1 MEIKQSTDQP
11 FDEFLLTPR
20 GDKLIRINISRNTLI
35 AFLVSVLL
43 HAIVLLLVLPQIKMD
58 NSASSPPPIE
68 VSLAPPK
75 QPEVVVEE
83 VLPEPPIPQEVVK
96 PIDKPKPKT
105 KVITQKPR
113 PDAKPPAFKVPEVL
127 ATNKPTPETVP
138 PKETVSKDAPTDMM
152 AYVNQQRAK
161 RQATEAD
168 AAKQNA
174 NAVAS
179 EIGLTEEQKRDE
191 RIKNNFQNGTNGIFE
206 ITSLSGRSATF
217 SFLGWT
223 TSLSNARRQF
233 FEVEAKAGQD
243 VRLIMVKRMISLI
256 REHYQGDF
264 DWDSHRIGR
273 VVKLSARPEDSAGL
287 EEFIMTEFFGPNY
300 KNAP

>member
-1 MEIKQSTDQP
+1 
-11 FDEFLLTPR
+11 
-20 GDKLIRINISRNTLI
+20 
-35 AFLVSVLL
+35 
-43 HAIVLLLVLPQIKMD
+43 
-58 NSASSPPPIE
+58 
-68 VSLAPPK
+68 
-75 QPEVVVEE
+75 
-83 VLPEPPIPQEVVK
+83 
-96 PIDKPKPKT
+96 
-105 KVITQKPR
+105 
-113 PDAKPPAFKVPEVL
+113 
-127 ATNKPTPETVP
+127 VP

-174 NAVAS
+174 DAVAS
-179 EIGLTEEQKRDE
+179 EIGLTEEQKLDE

-206 ITSLSGRSATF
+206 ITSLNGRNATF

-233 FEVEAKAGQD
+233 FEVEAKPGQD